1 MSPSILEMT
10 KKDITRLGIEAAFA
24 ISLSLPE
31 VCKPSISSVKIKP
44 TLNDKGDGVRITNEK
59 VPRGQHLLIQCE
71 GKYSITSEKHKVNT
85 GFGLKVEHLQGL
97 LRNVNGFMLDQQ
109 KCPRHQDFEPTDLDT
124 HKPFLHPTH
133 PNIRLLVN
141 QLKKDT
147 CKTI

>member
-44 TLNDKGDGVRITNEK
+44 TLYDKGDGVRTTNEK
-59 VPRGQHLLIQCE
+59 VPRGQHLLIQCK
-71 GKYSITSEKHKVNT
+71 GKYSITSEKHKVTT
-85 GFGLKVEHLQGL
+85 GFGPKVEHLQGL

-109 KCPRHQDFEPTDLDT
+109 KRPQHQDFQPIDLDT
-124 HKPFLHPTH
+124 HKPFLHPSH
-133 PNIRLLVN
+133 PKNRLLAN
-141 QLKKDT
+141 QLKKDA